1 MSQNSQNHIDRLA
14 KAVHWTLLI
23 GLVASGLLFIAGLL
37 VVVVKNQPRPEG
49 PPPAISVLFPLA
61 LTGDGVALLNL
72 GFLTLM
78 LTPLARVLI
87 LGIGWG
93 TERNWHFAA
102 IAFIVLGL
110 LSISLV
116 IGVG

>member
-1 MSQNSQNHIDRLA
+1 MPQNSQNHIDRLA
-14 KAVHWTLLI
+14 KAVHRTLLT
-23 GLVASGLLFIAGLL
+23 GLVASGLLLIAGLL
-37 VVVVKNQPRPEG
+37 LVLIKQQPRPEG
-49 PPPAISVLFPLA
+49 PPPAISALFPLA
-61 LTGDGVALLNL
+61 ISGDGVALLDL

-102 IAFIVLGL
+102 IAFVVLGL
-110 LSISLV
+110 LAISLV